1 MLAKKRRIV
10 LRFVCITTLEGYG
23 CAADKEIV
31 QQVFIPKDVL
41 PGPLLRRQCARV
53 RPAGIT
59 WQSPRVEVS

>member
-31 QQVFIPKDVL
+31 QQVFIPKDAL
-41 PGPLLRRQCARV
+41 PGPFSDANVHVFVLLA
-53 RPAGIT
+53 
-59 WQSPRVEVS
+59 